1 MKGQARRAVRDAAA
15 ARAEMM
21 DVFPTP
27 GLPSE
32 RIGLLSC
39 IARMI
44 LAAFFFVDG
53 AERANP
59 PREMS

>member
-1 MKGQARRAVRDAAA
+1 
-15 ARAEMM
+15 MM

-27 GLPSE
+27 GLPSK